1 MSTVAEQCERI
12 ARDTG
17 LAAGLAAALSGTE
30 VTAIAP
36 GGYAAVP
43 ASDVP
48 AGAEIRTHRLADR
61 EGIVFVECPG
71 ERPAADQPLVEVGR
85 LLAAVRIGTVRRL
98 LDEAIAYLSERTV
111 DGDPLIRKQLIT
123 GTVADVAA
131 ELEMARAYLAAP
143 PTPEAV
149 ADLHAKLD
157 DLAWQVTQLFGA
169 AGYLSDHPARVYYVG
184 ALVANTWIDHKG
196 AAR

>member
-1 MSTVAEQCERI
+1 MSTVLEQCERI
-12 ARDTG
+12 AREAG

-30 VTAIAP
+30 VTAVAP
-36 GGYAAVP
+36 GSYAAVP

-48 AGAEIRTHRLADR
+48 AGAEVRTHSLADR
-61 EGIVFVECPG
+61 EGIVFLACPG
-71 ERPAADQPLVEVGR
+71 ERPADDYTLTEVGR

-98 LDEAIAYLSERTV
+98 LDEAVRYLSERTV

-131 ELEMARAYLAAP
+131 ELEMARAYVSNPLA
-143 PTPEAV
+143 PEAL
-149 ADLHAKLD
+149 ADLHTKLD
-157 DLAWQVTQLFGA
+157 DLDWQVAQLFGA
-169 AGYLSDHPARVYYVG
+169 AGYVADHPVRALYVS